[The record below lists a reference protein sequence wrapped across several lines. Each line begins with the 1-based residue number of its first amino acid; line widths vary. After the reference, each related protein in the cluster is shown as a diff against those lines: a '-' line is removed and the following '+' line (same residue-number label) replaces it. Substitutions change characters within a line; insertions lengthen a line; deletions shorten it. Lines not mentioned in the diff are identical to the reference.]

1 MYLYN
6 QLFFKTV
13 HETQEKFPKRS
24 ADQCFFSV
32 FPSISDMGPLHGATE
47 LSKQWKTEYLGINIY
62 LVLYYLYNIKAY
74 KSLSCWMFGFWNRR
88 IIMIKFTMVKNTL
101 IKTAVSQEIY
111 RFYLCRI
118 WRDKIDHSATI
129 KLSIILNHIC
139 SFSKMIIFQMIST
152 TKWQNSTTKT
162 YYNLTI

>member
-13 HETQEKFPKRS
+13 HETQEKFTKRS

-32 FPSISDMGPLHGATE
+32 FPSISDMGPLHRATE

-101 IKTAVSQEIY
+101 IKTAVFCKKYIIGSTYEES
-111 RFYLCRI
+111 
-118 WRDKIDHSATI
+118 DAI
-129 KLSIILNHIC
+129 KLIILQPSN
-139 SFSKMIIFQMIST
+139 
-152 TKWQNSTTKT
+152 
-162 YYNLTI
+162 YLLY